1 MTYFALFLA
10 FLRVGFFAFG
20 GGLATLPLIEREIVT
35 THHWLTRQEFLELL
49 ALSQLTPGPIAINA
63 ATFTG
68 FKVGG
73 VFGAFVATA
82 SFCLPSILL
91 TLLAVLF
98 LNHFRSNPWVARFL
112 QGLRPALLALLLRVA
127 LSVIRGSIQDPFALV
142 LSVACSLLLFFKK
155 VEEIPALLLGGILGL
170 LWYGFR

>member
-1 MTYFALFLA
+1 MTYLALFFA

-20 GGLATLPLIEREIVT
+20 GGLAALPLIEREVVDT
-35 THHWLTRQEFLELL
+35 YHWLTKQEFLELL

-73 VFGAFVATA
+73 ISGALIATA
-82 SFCLPSILL
+82 SFCIPSILL
-91 TLLAVLF
+91 TLLVALF

-112 QGLRPALLALLLRVA
+112 RGLRPALLALLLRVA
-127 LSVIRGSIQDPFALV
+127 FSVIRGSLQDPFALA
-142 LSVACSLLLFFKK
+142 LCTACGFLVFSKK
-155 VEEIPALLLGGILGL
+155 VEEIPLLLFGGVLGL

>member
-1 MTYFALFLA
+1 MTYLALFFA

-20 GGLATLPLIEREIVT
+20 GGLAALPLVEREIVDT
-35 THHWLTRQEFLELL
+35 YHWLTRQEFLELL

-73 VFGAFVATA
+73 IFGALIATIA
-82 SFCLPSILL
+82 FCTPSILL
-91 TLLAVLF
+91 TLFVVLF

-112 QGLRPALLALLLRVA
+112 QGLRPALFALLFRVA
-127 LSVIRGSIQDPFALV
+127 FLVIRGSIQDPFALV
-142 LSVACSLLLFFKK
+142 LGIACGLLLFTRK
-155 VEEIPALLLGGILGL
+155 VEEIPLLLLGGILGL
-170 LWYGFR
+170 FWYGFK